1 MSPTSSFSAGASS
14 STTVQH
20 PGILAANTTFEYADE
35 VLASLKFLMP
45 FIKAGEVDSKAK
57 DKAGVAFDQTDPF
70 ATGKKE
76 DGQAG
81 HVGVEAGG
89 AHDATQSDS
98 SSSATLTAMESEVYS
113 ILKTYVENKLKKKRG
128 GKAKRLVEVG
138 NKVEVLERVVSDGSV
153 L

>member
-14 STTVQH
+14 SMVQH

-35 VLASLKFLMP
+35 VLASLRFLMP

-57 DKAGVAFDQTDPF
+57 DKGGVALDQTDPF
-70 ATGKKE
+70 ATGKTEE
-76 DGQAG
+76 DQVG
-81 HVGVEAGG
+81 HVNVEAG
-89 AHDATQSDS
+89 ARDVNRSDS
-98 SSSATLTAMESEVYS
+98 SSSTTLTAMESEVYS

-138 NKVEVLERVVSDGSV
+138 TKVEVLERAVSDG
-153 L
+153 